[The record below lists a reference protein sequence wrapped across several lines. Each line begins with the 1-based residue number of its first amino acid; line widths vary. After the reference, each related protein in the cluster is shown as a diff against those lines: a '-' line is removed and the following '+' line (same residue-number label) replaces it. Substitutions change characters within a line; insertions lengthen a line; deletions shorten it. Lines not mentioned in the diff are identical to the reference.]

1 MGPNGITA
9 AALLLLLIIFLPAA
23 LAACRHHNNQLAII
37 VLNII
42 AVIGITAALVLS
54 QWRNYPTI
62 DQLLIVALAGHA
74 VALVGPARRTFAHP
88 HMQLALLLFK
98 LLSSDQLKQ
107 KDRRP

>member
-74 VALVGPARRTFAHP
+74 VALVWACTKDVRPSAHAAGAVAV
-88 HMQLALLLFK
+88 QAALV
-98 LLSSDQLKQ
+98 
-107 KDRRP
+107 